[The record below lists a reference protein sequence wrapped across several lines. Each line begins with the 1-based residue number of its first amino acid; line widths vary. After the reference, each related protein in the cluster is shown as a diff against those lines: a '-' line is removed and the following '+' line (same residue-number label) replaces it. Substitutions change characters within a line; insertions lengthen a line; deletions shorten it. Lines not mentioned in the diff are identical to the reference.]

1 MDAARRS
8 KTFDEATIGLTP
20 VEAME
25 ETCRCLRC
33 DVRNGE

>member
-1 MDAARRS
+1 MEAARRV
-8 KTFDEATIGLTP
+8 KVFDEVSLGLTS